1 MRKQNVEKDLPELS
15 RLEQEI
21 MGIVWTL
28 GECTSAEVIAVYTQE
43 RTLAKTT
50 IRTVLANL
58 RTKGYLEQVP
68 SLDRGY
74 RLRACVARETV
85 ATRSLS
91 TIIRTLFAGSPRH
104 AISHLI
110 NEDTIDDN
118 DLNEIQR
125 MITSRKKNKGAKS

>member
-1 MRKQNVEKDLPELS
+1 MRKLKPENDLPELS

-21 MGIVWTL
+21 MGIVWSL
-28 GECTSAEVIAVYTQE
+28 GECTSAEVIAAYALG

-58 RTKGYLEQVP
+58 RAKGYLEQVP

-74 RLRACVARETV
+74 RLRACVAREAV

-104 AISHLI
+104 AISHLL
-110 NEDTIDDN
+110 NEDAIDEN

-125 MITSRKKNKGAKS
+125 MITSRKKNRGEKS

>member
-1 MRKQNVEKDLPELS
+1 MKKNSTNDFPELS

-21 MGIVWTL
+21 MGIVWNL

-43 RTLAKTT
+43 RPLANTT
-50 IRTVLANL
+50 IRTVLSNL
-58 RTKGYLEQVP
+58 RAKGYLEQVP

-91 TIIRTLFAGSPRH
+91 TIIRTLFAGSPQQ
-104 AISHLI
+104 ALSHLI
-110 NEDTIDDN
+110 NEEIITEK

-125 MITSRKKNKGAKS
+125 MIASRKKHKGEKS